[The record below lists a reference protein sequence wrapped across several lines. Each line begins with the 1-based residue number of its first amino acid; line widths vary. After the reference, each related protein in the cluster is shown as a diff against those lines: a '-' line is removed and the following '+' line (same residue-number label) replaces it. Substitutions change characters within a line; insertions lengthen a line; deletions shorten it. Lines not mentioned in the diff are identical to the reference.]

1 MRSLLLAS
9 QRFSLLLE
17 GLWTSKGQPRVDFWA
32 QGLGV
37 ERQQL
42 PTGTQLSP
50 LPLHLIYFCILQAE
64 YRGLEMSNHT
74 QSCALSLSYG
84 HVKFGLRR

>member
-1 MRSLLLAS
+1 M
-9 QRFSLLLE
+9 FE

-37 ERQQL
+37 EWQQL
-42 PTGTQLSP
+42 LTGTQVSP

-64 YRGLEMSNHT
+64 DRGFEMGNHT

-84 HVKFGLRR
+84 HVKFGLKR